1 MQLRSAA
8 VPGRS
13 RVDKSKWDTIH
24 HQVVIAKSCLIPDF
38 IRSPNYSLTTGGWTF
53 LRPRTGALHLNRSV

>member
-13 RVDKSKWDTIH
+13 RVDKSKWDPIH
-24 HQVVIAKSCLIPDF
+24 YQVVSTKWCLVSEP
-38 IRSPNYSLTTGGWTF
+38 IRSPDYLLTTGGWTF
-53 LRPRTGALHLNRSV
+53 LRPRTGALPLNRSR